1 MTNHVHPI
9 GIKRRGPK
17 VADFLRCVGCGLSTL
32 NRTYLACDKSIGLSA
47 DEGGRLCFECADKL
61 PVDTEPNCDSW
72 MEALF
77 PSSNCDH
84 CFKKQD
90 KIVLCAICHAKVCHS
105 CSLHESIKAFDLSG
119 KDTAIICLDCCPE
132 SILAD
137 VNEHKSAD
145 FCLLCQSVHV
155 PGLVPACLDVDKV
168 TPLVTKI
175 LDIKNNRIS
184 VSTNFTGISKI
195 ISVDTEPESQA
206 INSSRNSSIIEP
218 NISSIPNEPLASELK
233 SYPPHDPSIPP
244 NKNTN
249 FSINQASNQNSSS
262 TSRRNSHFRN
272 EAREVSALKTPS
284 LMHCN
289 NNKISPQISDFV
301 NTTVQN
307 AVLNMS
313 NIQLKHAAEI
323 SALNKKLDGIL
334 SELSK
339 MNSQKANSDS
349 TTVTS
354 HNTIHTQVEEDL
366 IAETKEYADIHGVM
380 TMPRMI
386 NAMSTAVSTALAA
399 HDKAKN
405 KKKHAHFQ
413 GYDYDDEEDSDDSYE
428 SHSYHSRPNFRP
440 QNRRYPQNKAQ
451 NRANH
456 FQNNG
461 RKNFNNNRNNNNR
474 NNKSNNGNK
483 SNQKN

>member
-1 MTNHVHPI
+1 
-9 GIKRRGPK
+9 
-17 VADFLRCVGCGLSTL
+17 
-32 NRTYLACDKSIGLSA
+32 
-47 DEGGRLCFECADKL
+47 
-61 PVDTEPNCDSW
+61 
-72 MEALF
+72 
-77 PSSNCDH
+77 
-84 CFKKQD
+84 
-90 KIVLCAICHAKVCHS
+90 
-105 CSLHESIKAFDLSG
+105 
-119 KDTAIICLDCCPE
+119 
-132 SILAD
+132 
-137 VNEHKSAD
+137 
-145 FCLLCQSVHV
+145 
-155 PGLVPACLDVDKV
+155 
-168 TPLVTKI
+168 
-175 LDIKNNRIS
+175 
-184 VSTNFTGISKI
+184 
-195 ISVDTEPESQA
+195 
-206 INSSRNSSIIEP
+206 
-218 NISSIPNEPLASELK
+218 
-233 SYPPHDPSIPP
+233 
-244 NKNTN
+244 
-249 FSINQASNQNSSS
+249 
-262 TSRRNSHFRN
+262 
-272 EAREVSALKTPS
+272 
-284 LMHCN
+284 MHCN